1 MQPGLG
7 HLKGFWRRRA
17 AAGRVRGVLGP
28 LGVREPLALITPLRR
43 EALVL
48 VLDEGEERDGVVGAE
63 VGRSIDESAEKD
75 VLIFVNPFALAL
87 LLPPPPPTPTPCC
100 CC

>member
-1 MQPGLG
+1 M
-7 HLKGFWRRRA
+7 
-17 AAGRVRGVLGP
+17 RGVLGP
-28 LGVREPLALITPLRR
+28 LGVREPVVVPLRR
-43 EALVL
+43 AALLL

-87 LLPPPPPTPTPCC
+87 LLPPPPPPTPCC

>member
-7 HLKGFWRRRA
+7 HLNGFWRRRA

-28 LGVREPLALITPLRR
+28 LGVREPVVAPLRR
-43 EALVL
+43 EALLL

-63 VGRSIDESAEKD
+63 VGRSMDESAEKD
-75 VLIFVNPFALAL
+75 VLMFVNPFALAVL
-87 LLPPPPPTPTPCC
+87 PPPPTPTPCC
-100 CC
+100 C